1 KLLPT
6 MDSRNTVY
14 TPEFFLAHEVALRG
28 ENEELRKTLTDKASA
43 ILVHPGKPGRRSLE
57 LILKRSPEWALIS
70 WSDSLSLWVNR
81 SAVPAKHRSVL
92 PK

>member
-1 KLLPT
+1 

-14 TPEFFLAHEVALRG
+14 TPEFFLAHESALRG
-28 ENEELRKTLTDKASA
+28 ENEELRKTLTEKASA

-70 WSDSLSLWVNR
+70 WSDSANLWVNR
-81 SAVPAKHRSVL
+81 AAVPAKYRSVL